1 MLCVLMLLSKR
12 EKLVNFYGMP
22 TFFNYQIIEA
32 GDSKRHFC

>member
-1 MLCVLMLLSKR
+1 MLCVLMLLSR

-32 GDSKRHFC
+32 SDSKRYFC